1 MSRPSIPRRSSRAPA
16 AVLALAGMLGT
27 LTACGSDDSESGGGD
42 GPLEV
47 WTRSADAPAAT
58 YERVFEAF
66 TEQTGIEVDYQPVVE
81 FDTQIQGRAASRDL
95 PDVFINDSGSLGTYQ
110 SQGWLLPVDRE
121 AIAGQ
126 DGIADTN
133 WDITRGVDGEFYG
146 VPFSRQAFVTVVRKD
161 WREAVG
167 MDVPQTWEDLTALAD
182 AFATQDPDGN
192 GNDDTFGM
200 VIPGSTERGYLS
212 WWASSYIWQA
222 GGDFLTEAGE
232 GRYESAFDSPE
243 TVQAVEWIREQFCTP
258 GHVQPGALTSTT
270 LEARHFNN
278 GEAGI
283 YLTGPYNFA
292 AYDEAPGTDTFE
304 VIPTPAGP
312 AGSTTLAEGEN
323 IYFGAGSDKE
333 DQQRQL
339 AEFLI
344 SPEAQEIA
352 MAVEGGSEPVVR
364 LPVTTELQAGEV
376 RQDERWDLVQEQYD
390 TDVRTFP
397 SAIDFTP
404 VRQATAEGLNEIM
417 SDCGGDIAAGVA
429 QIDEDI
435 TAELEAQDLLP

>member
-1 MSRPSIPRRSSRAPA
+1 MLRPSASRTPV
-16 AVLALAGMLGT
+16 AVLAITAVLGT
-27 LTACGSDDSESGGGD
+27 LTACGSDDEGSGGSGGGT
-42 GPLEV
+42 LEV

-58 YERVFEAF
+58 YEKVFEAF

-95 PDVFINDSGSLGTYQ
+95 PDVFINDSASLGTYQ
-110 SQGWLLPVDRE
+110 SQGWLLPIDPE
-121 AIAGQ
+121 SIAG
-126 DGIADTN
+126 ADSISDET
-133 WDITRGVDGEFYG
+133 WAVARGVDGETYG
-146 VPFSRQAFVTVVRKD
+146 VPFSRQAFVTMVRKD
-161 WREAVG
+161 WRENVG
-167 MDVPQTWEDLTALAD
+167 LPVPETWEDLAALAD

-192 GNDDTFGM
+192 GQDDTFGM
-200 VIPGSTERGYLS
+200 VVPGTTERGYIA
-212 WWASSYIWQA
+212 WWASSYIWQG
-222 GGDFLTEAGE
+222 GGDFLTDAGD
-232 GRYESAFDSPE
+232 GRYESAFDSPG
-243 TVQAVEWIREQFCTP
+243 TVEAVNWIQEQFCTP

-270 LEARHFNN
+270 LDARHFNN

-283 YLTGPYNFA
+283 YVTGPYNLA

-312 AGSTTLAEGEN
+312 AGTTTLAEGEN
-323 IYFGAGSDKE
+323 IYFGAGSDLE
-333 DQQRQL
+333 DEQRQL

-352 MAVEGGSEPVVR
+352 MAVDGSSEPVVR
-364 LPVTTELQAGEV
+364 LPVDSGLDAGEV
-376 RQDERWDLVQEQYD
+376 RQDERWNLVQEQYD

-404 VRQATAEGLNEIM
+404 VKQAVAEGLNEIM
-417 SDCGGDIAAGVA
+417 SDCGADVEAGVA

-435 TAELEAQDLLP
+435 TAELEAQELLP